1 MRGTLLRP
9 PRAPTA
15 RTWEAFIL
23 PLNYTRKP
31 ISILTRLDY
40 FCTDTVAS
48 LFNSMIIVHINGAS
62 RVFDRSLNVAQLI
75 QDLALSGK
83 KLAIER
89 NGELVPRSQYAE
101 CHVVDGD
108 RLEIVVAVGGG

>member
-1 MRGTLLRP
+1 VITL
-9 PRAPTA
+9 
-15 RTWEAFIL
+15 
-23 PLNYTRKP
+23 
-31 ISILTRLDY
+31 
-40 FCTDTVAS
+40 
-48 LFNSMIIVHINGAS
+48 HINGAS
-62 RVFDRSLNVAQLI
+62 QVFDQGLNVTELI
-75 QDLALSGK
+75 QHLALVGR